1 MSLSIMICDDSR
13 FARKQVA
20 RALPQG
26 LADAVLM
33 AADGAEALRQ
43 VDTSTVDLILLDLNM
58 PVMDGYAVLA
68 ALQGRA
74 QRPAV
79 IVISGDVQPAAL
91 ARVRELGAAAF
102 LRKPLETTALLDELT
117 RWGWTTH
124 HTATTGQ
131 RRSAGPAIAEEPAVD
146 ELTLR
151 LDRYRELVNVAAG
164 QVGVPLSRRLGAFIQ
179 LEAPRAVML
188 EPADLEMTLLHA
200 TGHPGRPSI
209 TQSVVGRNLN
219 LEVIL
224 TITQGYAE
232 VARLLD
238 PDSQRSHDEADLLDF
253 VMDLFGLIVGTFVHN
268 IRQQLDVSLSLGHPE
283 RLGHLIPMDRL
294 VELARPRWEAATLAI
309 TTGFAIESREIGAEL
324 LFLLPA
330 SSLPALDARLQML
343 D

>member
-43 VDTSTVDLILLDLNM
+43 LDTSTVDLILLDLNM
-58 PVMDGYAVLA
+58 PVMDGYAVLQ

-102 LRKPLETTALLDELT
+102 LRKPLDTPALLDELP
-117 RWGWTTH
+117 RWGWTAH
-124 HTATTGQ
+124 RSATPGQ

-188 EPADLEMTLLHA
+188 EPDDLAFHIAGAL
-200 TGHPGRPSI
+200 S
-209 TQSVVGRNLN
+209 
-219 LEVIL
+219 LEVA
-224 TITQGYAE
+224 TFE
-232 VARLLD
+232 VEGPNAV
-238 PDSQRSHDEADLLDF
+238 SDE
-253 VMDLFGLIVGTFVHN
+253 G
-268 IRQQLDVSLSLGHPE
+268 S
-283 RLGHLIPMDRL
+283 
-294 VELARPRWEAATLAI
+294 VELGLC
-309 TTGFAIESREIGAEL
+309 
-324 LFLLPA
+324 
-330 SSLPALDARLQML
+330 
-343 D
+343 